1 MILKAFG
8 ETIVDVLTTNPAL
21 KDIPTA
27 SAILDVSNYCFQA
40 LTFGKDADGFSYH
53 AHDIKSLS
61 AGVYNDG
68 VVKVTRY
75 NFLSPSSYHTSA
87 THLQFSSTYKS
98 VPNFPTVYDTR
109 LERGSLNY
117 PIEVENDLGHYQNF
131 SLQGNTSWNILSPY
145 PPSGGATYQ
154 LLNSSGGLIISGSMS
169 SVYNTHSL
177 IDTDGYITFT
187 SANGIVASSIPWTQA
202 GCKVLASSSISS
214 TPEITI
220 SVCPQL
226 GDLVGL
232 SLFGGINHI
241 GIYTLDVKQML
252 KEGHQPPFRWI
263 PLNNIRKY
271 RLVAKVTFWNDILH
285 HNDIFDSDA
294 ETMVSGLRKFLE
306 LGSTDLDP
314 SNNKGPVYNLR
325 LKFV

>member
-21 KDIPTA
+21 KDIPSA

-40 LTFGKDADGFSYH
+40 LTFGKDSDGFSYH
-53 AHDIKSLS
+53 AHSIKSLS
-61 AGVYNDG
+61 ADIYNDG
-68 VVKVTRY
+68 IVKVTRY
-75 NFLSPSSYHTSA
+75 NSLDPSSYHTSA

-98 VPNFPTVYDTR
+98 VPNYPTVYDAR
-109 LERGSLNY
+109 LERSSLNY

-145 PPSGGATYQ
+145 PPASGSTYQ
-154 LLNSSGGLIISGSMS
+154 LLDSSGGVVLSGSMS
-169 SVYNTHSL
+169 SVYNTHNL
-177 IDTDGYITFT
+177 IDKDGYITFT
-187 SANGIVASSIPWTQA
+187 SANGIVASSIPWIQA

-241 GIYTLDVKQML
+241 GIYTLDIKQML
-252 KEGHQPPFRWI
+252 KDGNRPPFRWA
-263 PLNNIRKY
+263 PLNNIKKY
-271 RLVAKVTFWNDILH
+271 KLVAKVTFWDDLLH
-285 HNDIFDSDA
+285 HNDVLDI
-294 ETMVSGLRKFLE
+294 EGNGPVSGLKYLLE
-306 LGSTDLDP
+306 QGVTELDP
-314 SNNKGPVYNLR
+314 ANNKGPVYNLR